1 MSPFYLGILTGL
13 VGAACIAGA
22 YGFLLQ
28 FRRQPHEPDDW
39 SEQTYSP
46 PVSTKVLIKERTF
59 EL

>member
-1 MSPFYLGILTGL
+1 MTPFYLGVVTGL
-13 VGAACIAGA
+13 AGAACIAGL

-39 SEQTYSP
+39 DEQTFAP